1 MSSGRATKSDRY
13 TRSGELGK
21 GKWLMSNQIGFL
33 RKWREYLFSALGFLT
48 ASLLLS
54 ESALANQCAYHF
66 EGQLQ
71 VEHQDFMRTLL
82 GRNRSNLA
90 NVEIRLQGKGV
101 DWTNWVTSRT
111 DSQGRFTLVKTKKC
125 AKREFRILVRFD
137 SDELSIFH
145 ENSTDQIAGSRSRNY
160 IVWAAN
166 TDQKLPVIQNQISIR
181 FRENGQGDT
190 GAAEPRGHAEIWVL
204 YRRVIAHMASYG
216 SGLGFNKRVKVKH
229 PHVKGS
235 GRVSYANPLNDVI
248 YLVRRRDNPANDA
261 GRNVDTMIHEL
272 MHIWAYQ
279 HSVKENRM
287 ASYLLGHLRRGTH
300 GLVERTHVA
309 FHEGFAE
316 WAKDRVMHDAFGRNL
331 PPVPSRRASGA
342 ASFSEV
348 EFRDEGWMAL
358 FRLLDEPVLK
368 NVDFSRESGNRLL
381 DRLDRPPLKY
391 RNCRV
396 DSLPFPRL
404 LKILER
410 GDTDIKAS
418 QMNWDDFFREAV
430 RRKFLH
436 QRNMAIYRAMLD
448 PAKTATDV
456 YAAMCD
462 PLVLE
467 RGQFDPDSPIHK
479 APTRPPISAKPMK

>member
-82 GRNRSNLA
+82 ARNRSNLA

-216 SGLGFNKRVKVKH
+216 SGLGFNKRVKV
-229 PHVKGS
+229 
-235 GRVSYANPLNDVI
+235 
-248 YLVRRRDNPANDA
+248 
-261 GRNVDTMIHEL
+261 
-272 MHIWAYQ
+272 
-279 HSVKENRM
+279 
-287 ASYLLGHLRRGTH
+287 
-300 GLVERTHVA
+300 
-309 FHEGFAE
+309 
-316 WAKDRVMHDAFGRNL
+316 
-331 PPVPSRRASGA
+331 
-342 ASFSEV
+342 
-348 EFRDEGWMAL
+348 
-358 FRLLDEPVLK
+358 
-368 NVDFSRESGNRLL
+368 
-381 DRLDRPPLKY
+381 
-391 RNCRV
+391 
-396 DSLPFPRL
+396 
-404 LKILER
+404 
-410 GDTDIKAS
+410 TD
-418 QMNWDDFFREAV
+418 
-430 RRKFLH
+430 L
-436 QRNMAIYRAMLD
+436 Y
-448 PAKTATDV
+448 T
-456 YAAMCD
+456 
-462 PLVLE
+462 
-467 RGQFDPDSPIHK
+467 
-479 APTRPPISAKPMK
+479 